1 MKKLMDGGKIPKHT
15 PHCQNCNFIIAG
27 GKLINAK

>member
-1 MKKLMDGGKIPKHT
+1 MDGGKIPKHT